1 MSIDLVGIRERA
13 EQAVALDNE
22 ASPGP
27 WLLEHGK
34 YSGANWLLG
43 TVMCGTGFDD
53 QEHYVHITTD
63 SVKSDELSD
72 AADDAEFIAASR
84 TAVPALAVDVL
95 SLAALYTASQAA
107 LTEAL
112 AELTAARAE
121 IAYLNELMGTV

>member
-1 MSIDLVGIRERA
+1 MNTDQLAEIKERA

-72 AADDAEFIAASR
+72 AAEDAAFIAASR
-84 TAVPALAVDVL
+84 TAVPALAADVL
-95 SLAALYTASQAA
+95 AL
-107 LTEAL
+107 L
-112 AELTAARAE
+112 AEVTRLNGEIENLQRAYNAE
-121 IAYLNELMGTV
+121 MRESVRRQ

>member
-1 MSIDLVGIRERA
+1 MTTLDADKLAEIKERA

-72 AADDAEFIAASR
+72 AAEDAAFIAASR
-84 TAVPALAVDVL
+84 TAVPALAADVL
-95 SLAALYTASQAA
+95 ALLAALAA
-107 LTEAL
+107 VTKERDQLWI
-112 AELTAARAE
+112 E
-121 IAYLNELMGTV
+121 IDPESAVSE